1 MKINF
6 NDTVKF
12 KLTDYGKDIWYHQ
25 YDNLNRDAGKEV
37 IKPSYPKVDEDGYTS
52 MQLWCFMELY
62 GPHIR
67 WNAKNVI
74 EPLDLICEDGEEY
87 HMEIN
92 ELSNTPNT
100 LEALECVKLDNNST
114 KVDNEN
120 VDLISRQDGIDA
132 VN

>member
-1 MKINF
+1 MTINL

-25 YDNLNRDAGKEV
+25 YDNLNRVAGKEV

-74 EPLDLICEDGEEY
+74 EPLDLICEEGD
-87 HMEIN
+87 
-92 ELSNTPNT
+92 
-100 LEALECVKLDNNST
+100 
-114 KVDNEN
+114 
-120 VDLISRQDGIDA
+120 
-132 VN
+132 